1 MGFGRHEPSL
11 SSRARAG
18 SWVSGARFRRG
29 IEHHNM
35 LGAEMC
41 AREMGILDLAEALGD
56 RPGSSGA
63 DYGQQS
69 AILTS
74 TLPSLNIR

>member
-1 MGFGRHEPSL
+1 
-11 SSRARAG
+11 
-18 SWVSGARFRRG
+18 
-29 IEHHNM
+29 M

-63 DYGQQS
+63 EYGQQS